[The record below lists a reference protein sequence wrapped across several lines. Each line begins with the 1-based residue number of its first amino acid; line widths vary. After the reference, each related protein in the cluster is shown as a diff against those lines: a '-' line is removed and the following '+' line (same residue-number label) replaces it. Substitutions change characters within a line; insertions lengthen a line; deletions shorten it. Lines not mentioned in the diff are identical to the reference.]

1 MGGESLE
8 NMRRPPHDWFVAKRW
23 AYRLGY
29 WLVTALFN
37 VFPLPQFSGLRE
49 SFRFAGESA
58 DRGYSVLV
66 FPEGVVN
73 NSADG
78 RMAPVQSGIGLLPE
92 NLCNPILPIRP
103 VGVRAMKSERPRLR

>member
-78 RMAPVQSGIGLLPE
+78 RMAPVQSRICLLSGKP
-92 NLCNPILPIRP
+92 CISTVP
-103 VGVRAMKSERPRLR
+103 M

>member
-1 MGGESLE
+1 MMISSTITRRAYFGLILAGLPRRLRHRLAAAMGGESLE

-58 DRGYSVLV
+58 DRGYSVLG
-66 FPEGVVN
+66 FPEAVVN
-73 NSADG
+73 EFAAG
-78 RMAPVQSGIGLLPE
+78 PMAT
-92 NLCNPILPIRP
+92 
-103 VGVRAMKSERPRLR
+103 